1 MFFIVLEHLCR
12 RNAYLRLILIEN
24 LSELYIY
31 GCLMVLRVDSLDKQK
46 MVNTLKESYKMGNN
60 YSFR

>member
-12 RNAYLRLILIEN
+12 RNAYLHLILIEN

-31 GCLMVLRVDSLDKQK
+31 GCLMVLRVDSLDNKRWL
-46 MVNTLKESYKMGNN
+46 TL
-60 YSFR
+60 